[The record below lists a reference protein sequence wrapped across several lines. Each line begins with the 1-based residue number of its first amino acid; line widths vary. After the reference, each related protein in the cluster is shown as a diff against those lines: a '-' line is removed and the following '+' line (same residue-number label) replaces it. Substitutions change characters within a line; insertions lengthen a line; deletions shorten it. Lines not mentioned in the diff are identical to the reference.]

1 MAAMTDTRTDAAQ
14 IAELDREAR
23 DLRRLLRDT
32 GHDVSL
38 HDCVRIVLAGRVAAA
53 SYCVAGLNWRCLDRE
68 PGEVYRELLDIVDA
82 DEAAR

>member
-1 MAAMTDTRTDAAQ
+1 MTATRTDAAQ

-38 HDCVRIVLAGRVAAA
+38 HDCVRIVLAGRVAGATHRVGGW
-53 SYCVAGLNWRCLDRE
+53 SDWRCLDRE